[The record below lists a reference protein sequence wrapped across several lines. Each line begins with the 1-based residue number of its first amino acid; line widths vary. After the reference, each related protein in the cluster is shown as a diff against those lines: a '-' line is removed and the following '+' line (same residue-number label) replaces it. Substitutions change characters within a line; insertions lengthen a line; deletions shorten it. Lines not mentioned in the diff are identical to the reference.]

1 MMNSPLK
8 IVITLT
14 DVAFIL
20 YWSVAALS
28 EFDIVQVPPNLM
40 YADFDNP
47 RVIAWNWS
55 FLPIDLMFSVVGLAA
70 VNASRLGNPIWRPLA
85 IISLTLT
92 MAAGG
97 MAVSYWA
104 LLGEF
109 DPVWFIPNL
118 ALVVWPL
125 WFLPRLV
132 RDSAASSELSDI

>member
-1 MMNSPLK
+1 MTGPLK
-8 IVITLT
+8 IVITVT

-28 EFDIVQVPPNLM
+28 ELDIVQVPPNLM
-40 YADFDNP
+40 YADFDDP

-55 FLPIDLMFSVVGLAA
+55 FLSIDLMFSVFGLAA

-92 MAAGG
+92 MAAGA
-97 MAVSYWA
+97 MAVSYWS

-132 RDSAASSELSDI
+132 KDAAASSELPDI